1 MCAGVLTELVGSESF
16 LAAGQDFRV
25 GLGAWFRNLNHRSD
39 EIGQGHAMLAQITS
53 RSLKAHMYRIAIIED
68 VAVDSER
75 LKALICESFEAE
87 VLQAFTKAE
96 AEALLGRETLD
107 LVVMDIELGPGA
119 RDRYAGLGLLS
130 DLRDKPWPTIVVSG
144 MPEGNLRN
152 LALTLHAYE
161 FVAKPVDD
169 QDFVHKVEH
178 ALNWDRGDAGKDLFG
193 ADGWPAGLEPDTSKK
208 NKLRWKGKLVQLT
221 MTELSIVQCLI
232 ERPGAVIE
240 YKRLLLNLSS
250 TANVKALATHVS
262 GARRAFRDVD
272 AQFDHIVNEPGK
284 GYVWKI

>member
-1 MCAGVLTELVGSESF
+1 
-16 LAAGQDFRV
+16 
-25 GLGAWFRNLNHRSD
+25 
-39 EIGQGHAMLAQITS
+39 
-53 RSLKAHMYRIAIIED
+53 MYRIAIIED

-75 LKALICESFEAE
+75 LRALVCETFEAE

-96 AEALLGRETLD
+96 AETLLANATLD
-107 LVVMDIELGPGA
+107 LVIMDIELGPGA

-130 DLRDKPWPTIVVSG
+130 DMRDKPWPTIVVSG

-178 ALNWDRGDAGKDLFG
+178 ALKWDRGDAGKDLFG
-193 ADGWPAGLEPDTSKK
+193 NESWPAGLEPDPSKK
-208 NKLRWKGKLVQLT
+208 NKLLWKRKPVQLT

-232 ERPGAVIE
+232 ERPGAVVE
-240 YKRLLLNLSS
+240 YRHLLPNLSS
-250 TANVKALATHVS
+250 TASVKALATHIF

-272 AQFDHIVNEPGK
+272 ADFGHIVNEPGK
-284 GYVWKI
+284 GYVWKIEP